1 MKKIVSKLPTFLLG
15 AIVGITF
22 TGATAVGAATYLKA
36 TQSKVKIVVDGAQ
49 AKLSESPMNIGGRLY
64 LPVRDTAN
72 AMGYS
77 VESVTSSL
85 VSLKEGITASST
97 SNSGSTGGQSGTVV
111 TTPSSSNSGLAN
123 TTASKKVA
131 NLRET
136 YSTDGKL
143 DAQKIRTALN
153 NGTLDVNSTD
163 STNGNNTLLMYV
175 IEEDNFEA
183 YKAINRNALDVN
195 VQRDDGKTALMLTVI
210 ENSSFYFGEVINKKP
225 DTKLK
230 DNSSKTALDY
240 AENNP
245 SLRVDLNAY
254 MLFNK

>member
-22 TGATAVGAATYLKA
+22 TAGTEIGAATYLKA
-36 TQSKVKIVVDGAQ
+36 TQSNVKVVVDGTQ
-49 AKLSESPMNIGGRLY
+49 AKLSDSPLNVNGRLY
-64 LPVRDTAN
+64 LPVRETAN
-72 AMGYS
+72 AMGYT
-77 VESVTSSL
+77 VESVTSSQ
-85 VSLKEGITASST
+85 VSLKEGATSSNVT
-97 SNSGSTGGQSGTVV
+97 NSGSTSGQSGTVV
-111 TTPSSSNSGLAN
+111 TAPSNNNTN
-123 TTASKKVA
+123 TTASKKVK
-131 NLRET
+131 NLKET
-136 YSTDGKL
+136 YSTNGKL
-143 DAQKIRTALN
+143 DADKIRTALN
-153 NGTLDVNSTD
+153 NGTLDVNAQD
-163 STNGNNTLLMYV
+163 SETLETLLMLV
-175 IEEDNFEA
+175 VKEDNFEA

-195 VQRDDGKTALMLTVI
+195 VQRYDGKTALMLTVI
-210 ENSSFYFGEVINKKP
+210 ENSSFYFGEVINKNP